1 MQFCFLLINIYMLL
15 NNIKDLKNRVK
26 VFLMLYYLMYNI
38 MINNLNWNII
48 NLCYNVFIICN
59 IMKRL

>member
-1 MQFCFLLINIYMLL
+1 MLL

-59 IMKRL
+59 IKVYYM

>member
-59 IMKRL
+59 IMK